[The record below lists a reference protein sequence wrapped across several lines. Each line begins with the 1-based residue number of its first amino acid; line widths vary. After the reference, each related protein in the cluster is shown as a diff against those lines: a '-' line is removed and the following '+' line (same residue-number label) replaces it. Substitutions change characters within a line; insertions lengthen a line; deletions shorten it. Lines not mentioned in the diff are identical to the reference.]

1 MGKIVLVYLF
11 TFMAFGL
18 ASAQTPDAITSI
30 AFTKQTRGFLD
41 ELVISKDSIKEK
53 VKNLRAP
60 EKSKHYSSSI
70 DMDEWTMLLAS
81 LKGVSLKHVDSLQS
95 PTMNRA
101 HDGAMHSAIVLTFE
115 DGTSVTH
122 GFDDEN
128 PHQDLRPL
136 LKVIRAISSKQ

>member
-1 MGKIVLVYLF
+1 MKKVVLAWLF
-11 TFMAFGL
+11 TCMAFVL
-18 ASAQTPDAITSI
+18 ASAQTPDAIISI
-30 AFTKQTRGFLD
+30 AFTKQARGFFD

-53 VKNLRAP
+53 IENHRAP
-60 EKSKHYSSSI
+60 EKSRHYSSPTG
-70 DMDEWTMLLAS
+70 MDEWTMLLAS
-81 LKGVSLKHVDSLQS
+81 LKGVSLKHVGSLKS

-101 HDGAMHSAIVLTFE
+101 YDGAMHSAIVITFE

-136 LKVIRAISSKQ
+136 LKVIKAISRK